1 MSLLKTNLENALPDR
16 PVRFYPSVDSTQDL
30 ALQWLRDGAEAGAV
44 VIADEQRKGRGRHGR
59 FWYTPPGV
67 ALALSVVL
75 RPPVRALHQVTMLG
89 ALSIYDM
96 LGDLG
101 AEVVT
106 IKWPNDVRLQG
117 RKVSGVLPEAE
128 WDGGKLRG
136 VALGMGI
143 NVRVDFSGTEVEQ
156 TAISIEPA
164 LGRAIDRV
172 EIITLLLRRIDHW
185 ALRLGTPEIF
195 DAWKARL
202 ETIGQRVTIGAVNGI
217 AEAVDREGALFVRT
231 TDGERVRVLAGD
243 VALG

>member
-1 MSLLKTNLENALPDR
+1 MSLSKANLENELPDR
-16 PVRFYPSVDSTQDL
+16 PVRFYPSVESTQDL
-30 ALQWLRDGAEAGAV
+30 ALQWLREGAEAGAV

-67 ALALSVVL
+67 ALALSVIL
-75 RPPVRALHQVTMLG
+75 RPPVKVLHQVTMLG

-96 LGDLG
+96 LGNLG
-101 AEVVT
+101 ADAVT

-136 VALGMGI
+136 VTLGIGV
-143 NVRVDFSGTEVEQ
+143 NVRVDFSGTEVEE

-164 LGRAIDRV
+164 LGHPIDRT
-172 EIITLLLRRIDHW
+172 EAIALLLRHIDHW

-195 DAWKARL
+195 DTWKARL
-202 ETIGQRVTIGAVNGI
+202 ETIGQRVTIGEVSGI

-231 TDGERVRVLAGD
+231 ATGERVRVLAGD